1 MRLVL
6 EKLLILAMCWKEF
19 RFLTVVI
26 CELDCACST
35 KKSPK
40 GKAPGKAGSRFW
52 KSVGLGFKTP
62 REAIE
67 GRLDSEVMLEI
78 HSNYYRCNR

>member
-1 MRLVL
+1 MVP
-6 EKLLILAMCWKEF
+6 
-19 RFLTVVI
+19 RFGFVI
-26 CELDCACST
+26 CELVCVSST
-35 KKSPK
+35 KRSAK

-67 GRLDSEVMLEI
+67 GRA
-78 HSNYYRCNR
+78 